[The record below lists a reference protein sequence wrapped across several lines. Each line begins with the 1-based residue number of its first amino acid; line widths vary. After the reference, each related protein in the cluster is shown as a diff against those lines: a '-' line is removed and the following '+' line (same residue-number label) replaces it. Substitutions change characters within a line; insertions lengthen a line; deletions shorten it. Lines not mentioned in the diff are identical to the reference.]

1 MTHSSNSYPNFL
13 PFNIE
18 DQMLAHVTRLHE
30 AQEKRKVEEEDV
42 VVAATQEDATFVQDE
57 ASKVVDNTIVHGVI
71 IDLTNTSVMDETPE
85 ASNAAIADE
94 VEHNAIEHVSKQS
107 TTSNKD
113 TSIDK
118 GEPDA
123 IIFYST
129 GIGLA
134 PLNYSQPAS
143 FTWDQVQD
151 MIGQAM
157 ETFIKRQRQE
167 NEQFKIFMQNAITT
181 QFSYLGVVLL

>member
-1 MTHSSNSYPNFL
+1 MELLTCSIWSSIASSSPYTR
-13 PFNIE
+13 NIG
-18 DQMLAHVTRLHE
+18 
-30 AQEKRKVEEEDV
+30 QEKRKVEEEDV

-94 VEHNAIEHVSKQS
+94 S

-181 QFSYLGVVLL
+181 